1 MIKKRDYELKIIRL
15 LSGVLFAI
23 GLIVLSTVVYLYDKQ
38 HQNKIGTI
46 VYFFDEH
53 VRSWLIQN
61 LSKESG
67 RKLEKEQHEKERHE
81 NVAEDVARNLLNGG
95 YILHF
100 RHAERDKWINVE
112 MYDALESDVHDNG
125 ENSTRYA
132 EDDYFKDAVC
142 LNERGEIQARAIG
155 EHLKQ
160 IGLPIG
166 YVISSPS
173 CRSRQTAELAFG
185 GYDRLDRDLV
195 HRGPYNETETNHIS
209 SLKDLYL
216 NLPLNNETN
225 TIVSAHNKVAH
236 EDMFDKKVGS
246 NRIDLQEGGFL
257 VISRRDNK
265 LILVH
270 RFYDFLAFQR
280 IFYER

>member
-1 MIKKRDYELKIIRL
+1 MKIIRL
-15 LSGVLFAI
+15 LLGVLFAI
-23 GLIVLSTVVYLYDKQ
+23 GLIALSTVVYLYDKQ

-46 VYFFDEH
+46 VYFFDEQ

-61 LSKESG
+61 LSDESG
-67 RKLEKEQHEKERHE
+67 KKLRKQRHE
-81 NVAEDVARNLLNGG
+81 DVGEDVGEDVARNLLNGG

-100 RHAERDKWINVE
+100 RHAERDKWINVQ

-132 EDDYFKDAVC
+132 ENDYFKDAVC
-142 LNERGEIQARAIG
+142 LNKRGEIQARAIG
-155 EHLKQ
+155 EHIKH

-216 NLPLNNETN
+216 NLPLNNGTN

-236 EDMFDKKVGS
+236 KDMFDKMESSSVQ
-246 NRIDLQEGGFL
+246 LQEGGFL
-257 VISRRDNK
+257 VISRQDNK

-270 RFYDFLAFQR
+270 KFYDFLAFQR

>member
-1 MIKKRDYELKIIRL
+1 MHKGVYELKIIRL

-23 GLIVLSTVVYLYDKQ
+23 GLIVLSTFVYLYDKQ

-46 VYFFDEH
+46 VYFFDEQ
-53 VRSWLIQN
+53 VRSWLIEN
-61 LSKESG
+61 LSDDDWTRKLSKE
-67 RKLEKEQHEKERHE
+67 KTDDVTDE
-81 NVAEDVARNLLNGG
+81 VARNLLNGG

-112 MYDALESDVHDNG
+112 MYDALESDVHNNG

-132 EDDYFKDAVC
+132 ENDYFKDAVC
-142 LNERGEIQARAIG
+142 LNKRGEIQARAIG
-155 EHLKQ
+155 EHLERV
-160 IGLPIG
+160 GLPIG

-216 NLPLNNETN
+216 NLPLNNGTN

-236 EDMFDKKVGS
+236 KDMFDKMES
-246 NRIDLQEGGFL
+246 SSIRLEEGGFL

-270 RFYDFLAFQR
+270 RFHDFLAFQR
-280 IFYER
+280 VFYER

>member
-1 MIKKRDYELKIIRL
+1 MKINKL
-15 LSGVLFAI
+15 FSGVLFVV
-23 GLIVLSTVVYLYDKQ
+23 GLVVFSTVVYLYDKQ

-46 VYFFDEH
+46 VYFFDEQ
-53 VRSWLIQN
+53 VRSWLIQS
-61 LSKESG
+61 LSNESG
-67 RKLEKEQHEKERHE
+67 AKLRKEQNVAEDVEG
-81 NVAEDVARNLLNGG
+81 NVAEDVARSLLDGG

-112 MYDALESDVHDNG
+112 MYDALESDVHNNG

-132 EDDYFKDAVC
+132 ENDYFKNAVC
-142 LNERGEIQARAIG
+142 LNKRGEIQARAMG

-185 GYDRLDRDLV
+185 GYNKLDRNLV
-195 HRGPYNETETNHIS
+195 HRGPYNETESDHVST
-209 SLKDLYL
+209 LKDFYL
-216 NLPLNNETN
+216 NLPLNYGTN

-236 EDMFDKKVGS
+236 GDMFDNVETSKIS
-246 NRIDLQEGGFL
+246 LEEGGFL
-257 VISRRDNK
+257 VIDRRDNK

-270 RFYDFLAFQR
+270 TFYDFLAFQK

>member
-1 MIKKRDYELKIIRL
+1 M
-15 LSGVLFAI
+15 I
-23 GLIVLSTVVYLYDKQ
+23 GLVIFSTVVYLYDKQ
-38 HQNKIGTI
+38 HHNKIGTI
-46 VYFFDEH
+46 VYYFDEQ

-61 LSKESG
+61 LSNEHSKKF
-67 RKLEKEQHEKERHE
+67 RKDKNVAEDVAG
-81 NVAEDVARNLLNGG
+81 NVAEDVARSLLDGG

-132 EDDYFKDAVC
+132 ENDYFKNAVC
-142 LNERGEIQARAIG
+142 LNKRGEIQARAIG

-173 CRSRQTAELAFG
+173 CRSRQTADLAFG
-185 GYDRLDRDLV
+185 GYDKLDRTLV

-216 NLPLNNETN
+216 NLPLNYGTN

-236 EDMFDKKVGS
+236 EDMFDKMESDKI
-246 NRIDLQEGGFL
+246 RLEEGGFL
-257 VISRRDNK
+257 VISRRGNE

-270 RFYDFLAFQR
+270 TFYDFLSFQK
-280 IFYER
+280 IFYDR

>member
-1 MIKKRDYELKIIRL
+1 MKIIRL
-15 LSGVLFAI
+15 LLGVLFAI
-23 GLIVLSTVVYLYDKQ
+23 GLIALSTVVYLYDKQ

-46 VYFFDEH
+46 VYFFDEQ

-61 LSKESG
+61 LSNESG
-67 RKLEKEQHEKERHE
+67 RKLRKGWHEDVGED
-81 NVAEDVARNLLNGG
+81 VGEDVARNLLNGG

-100 RHAERDKWINVE
+100 RHAERDKWINVQ

-132 EDDYFKDAVC
+132 ENDYFKDAVC
-142 LNERGEIQARAIG
+142 LNKRGEIQARAIG

-195 HRGPYNETETNHIS
+195 HRGAYNETETNHIS

-216 NLPLNNETN
+216 NLPLNNGTN

-236 EDMFDKKVGS
+236 KDMFDKMES
-246 NRIDLQEGGFL
+246 SSIRLEEGGFL

-270 RFYDFLAFQR
+270 RFHDFLAFQR
-280 IFYER
+280 VFYER

>member
-1 MIKKRDYELKIIRL
+1 MKIIRL
-15 LSGVLFAI
+15 LLGVLFAI
-23 GLIVLSTVVYLYDKQ
+23 GLIALSTVVYLYDKQ

-46 VYFFDEH
+46 VYFFDEQ
-53 VRSWLIQN
+53 VRSWLIEN
-61 LSKESG
+61 LSDDDWTRKLSKE
-67 RKLEKEQHEKERHE
+67 KTDDVTDE
-81 NVAEDVARNLLNGG
+81 VARNLLNGG

-132 EDDYFKDAVC
+132 ENDYFKDAVC
-142 LNERGEIQARAIG
+142 LNKRGEIQARAIG
-155 EHLKQ
+155 EHIKH

-185 GYDRLDRDLV
+185 GYDRLDRVLV

-216 NLPLNNETN
+216 NLPLNNGTN
-225 TIVSAHNKVAH
+225 TIDSAHNKVAH
-236 EDMFDKKVGS
+236 KDMFDKMEASSVQ
-246 NRIDLQEGGFL
+246 LQEGGFL
-257 VISRRDNK
+257 VISRQGNK

-270 RFYDFLAFQR
+270 KFYDFLAFQR